1 MENVE
6 LYRAAIK
13 AWGAEAQTK
22 MVFEEIA
29 EFQEAICKCGRG
41 RDTAEHVAE
50 EIADVQIMLE
60 QMAVLYGV
68 ENAVADYREIKLT
81 RLASR
86 VEKAERE
93 KQEAEAHCRECRCP
107 SCDLFKTPECIE
119 GADICEK
126 KCDHKQH
133 TRSCP
138 FHPDEREG

>member
-1 MENVE
+1 MENAE

-68 ENAVADYREIKLT
+68 ENAVADYREIKLA

-86 VEKAERE
+86 VEKAERNKRGGSE
-93 KQEAEAHCRECRCP
+93 
-107 SCDLFKTPECIE
+107 
-119 GADICEK
+119 
-126 KCDHKQH
+126 
-133 TRSCP
+133 
-138 FHPDEREG
+138 DEQ